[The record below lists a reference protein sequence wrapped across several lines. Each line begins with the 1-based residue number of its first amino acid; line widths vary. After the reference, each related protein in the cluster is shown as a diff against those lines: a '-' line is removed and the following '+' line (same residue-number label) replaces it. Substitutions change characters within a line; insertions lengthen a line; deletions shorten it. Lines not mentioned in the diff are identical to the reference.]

1 MANSNV
7 TPSLPLLGKQVE
19 LLERVAGHTVRISGL
34 VRAVVVSA
42 PGSDVEEAILI
53 GEDFH
58 SLSRCEV
65 VSAI

>member
-1 MANSNV
+1 
-7 TPSLPLLGKQVE
+7 
-19 LLERVAGHTVRISGL
+19 
-34 VRAVVVSA
+34 VVVSA